1 MVDGDRAVVMRAA
14 HPMAACGSVGATQ
27 GETGSCDV
35 RDPLAR
41 TYHAGQPPIEE
52 EVGVGRKMILLL
64 GWLTRG
70 VRFVS
75 LS

>member
-1 MVDGDRAVVMRAA
+1 MCVTLGPRLFRGRLPVAK
-14 HPMAACGSVGATQ
+14 
-27 GETGSCDV
+27 
-35 RDPLAR
+35 
-41 TYHAGQPPIEE
+41 